1 MTSSTDRQAGRRD
14 DRTLPRTGKG
24 HTPVTSPSRLPL
36 PGARLPLPRALLAE
50 PGRRIVGTAVAVVSG
65 LLGLF
70 LVARILGS
78 APIDLDVYRGGGAA
92 VLAGHPVY
100 AGPVSR
106 GLLFTYPPFAAL
118 LFTPLAVLP
127 AAVYKGAFLIL
138 NCALL
143 VLVAWRSWRLVS
155 GWRGGLLAVAALA
168 TAATVMITEA
178 VRSDLA
184 VGQINLVLLALIVL
198 DLTGREDRPW
208 RGVGVGI
215 AAGIKLTPLIFV
227 LYLLAVR
234 RFRAA
239 AVAAGTFVGTILLG
253 FAVPGG
259 SSVYWL
265 GGRFANTGTIY
276 FDMASRHNQSIR
288 GLLLRN
294 GLPDAVWMVAAA
306 VVAVATLVVAARAAR
321 RGRPLLAVTLC
332 GMCAAAVSPWSWG
345 HHWVWVL
352 PLAVLAAERVIVSA
366 GRTPWWAILLLLP
379 FTLPRVRELA
389 DPLDGHGAP
398 VFPSGPIALFL
409 GNTYLWLFVTALVL
423 GFLETVR
430 KPPVAAEVIGCRR
443 AA

>member
-1 MTSSTDRQAGRRD
+1 MTSSTDRQAGRRH

-24 HTPVTSPSRLPL
+24 HTPVTSPS
-36 PGARLPLPRALLAE
+36 RLPLPRALLAE

-70 LVARILGS
+70 LVARIPRS
-78 APIDLDVYRGGGAA
+78 APVDRDVYRGGGAA

-106 GLLFTYPPFAAL
+106 GMLFTYPPFAAL

-143 VLVAWRSWRLVS
+143 VVVVVWRSWRVVA

-178 VRSDLA
+178 VRSDLS
-184 VGQINLVLLALIVL
+184 VGQINLVVLALIVL

-227 LYLLAVR
+227 VYLLAVR

-253 FAVPGG
+253 FAIPGG

-265 GGRFANTGTIY
+265 GGRFADTGTIY
-276 FDMASRHNQSIR
+276 FDMASTHNQSIR

-306 VVAVATLVVAARAAR
+306 VVGMATLVVAARAAR
-321 RGRPLLAVTLC
+321 RGRPLLAATLC

-352 PLAVLAAERVIVSA
+352 PLAVVAAERVIVSA
-366 GRTPWWAILLLLP
+366 ARPPWWAILLLLP
-379 FTLPRVRELA
+379 FTLPRARELA

-398 VFPSGPIALFL
+398 VFPSGPIAFFL

-430 KPPVAAEVIGCRR
+430 KPPVAADVIGCRG